1 MPKKIIV
8 DIDNSGNIKIETD
21 GYKGSS
27 CIDEI
32 KEIMSEYFEIDNF
45 DYKSDYYEEVEKELG
60 EIHYSL

>member
-27 CIDEI
+27 CIDGI

-45 DYKSDYYEEVEKELG
+45 DYTSDYYEEEEKELG